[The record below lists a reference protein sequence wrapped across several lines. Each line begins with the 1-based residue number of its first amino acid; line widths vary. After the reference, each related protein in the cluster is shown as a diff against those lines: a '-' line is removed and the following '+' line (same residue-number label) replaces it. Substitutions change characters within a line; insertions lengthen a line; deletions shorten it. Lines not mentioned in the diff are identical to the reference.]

1 MTAARSSRCRD
12 TGPPFGSHAGP
23 AIRRGQGRSIEL
35 GPHSGVIRV
44 AGDGLAVLDRKNST
58 ATLETPA
65 PIDDDA
71 LVHPLLSYVGV
82 AFAGWLG
89 RHAFHAGGVVSDGGV
104 WALLGER
111 GAGKSSTLG
120 WLARAGHPIFTD
132 DLVVID
138 GGLACAGPRT
148 IDLAPDMASHL
159 GLDGLA
165 REVRGGFRRR
175 LAVGEVEPELPL
187 RGWIVLSWSKEIEVV
202 RVGAGERLARLA
214 AQMYPPQ
221 GPPDWNAIL
230 DLAEA
235 PMLELRRPRRLSSLA
250 EAGDALIAA
259 VEREARA
266 TFP

>member
-1 MTAARSSRCRD
+1 M
-12 TGPPFGSHAGP
+12 AGP
-23 AIRRGQGRSIEL
+23 GPEFEL
-35 GPHSGVIRV
+35 GPDGGVIRV
-44 AGDGLAVLDRKNST
+44 PGNGLAVLDRTNST
-58 ATLETPA
+58 ATLETPT

-71 LVHPLLSYVGV
+71 LVHPLLGYIAT

-89 RHAFHAGGVVSDGGV
+89 RHAFHAGGVVSDGGL

-120 WLARAGHPIFTD
+120 WLARAGHPIFAD

-148 IDLAPDMASHL
+148 IDLAPDMARHL

-165 REVRGGFRRR
+165 PEVRGGFRRR
-175 LAVGEVEPELPL
+175 LAVAEVEPELPL
-187 RGWIVLSWSKEIEVV
+187 RGWIVLSWSEELEVV

-214 AQMYPPQ
+214 AQMHPPL
-221 GPPDWNAIL
+221 GPPDWDAIL
-230 DLAEA
+230 DLAQA

-250 EAGDALIAA
+250 EAGGALIAA
-259 VEREARA
+259 VERG
-266 TFP
+266 